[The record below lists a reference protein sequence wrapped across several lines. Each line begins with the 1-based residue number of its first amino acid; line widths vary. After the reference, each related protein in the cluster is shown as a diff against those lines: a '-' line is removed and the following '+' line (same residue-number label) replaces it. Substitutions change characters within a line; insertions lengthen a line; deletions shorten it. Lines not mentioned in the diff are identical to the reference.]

1 MEKFEGKVCLIT
13 GAGSGIGRAASL
25 AFAKHAAH
33 VIVTDVAIEGGKE
46 TVEMIERVGGKAE
59 FIRVNVSKSAEVD
72 QMVEKVVKKYGKLD
86 IAINNAGIG
95 GPWGRLSDITFA
107 DWDQLMDINLSGV
120 FYCMKAELTA
130 MAEMKTGVIINVSSI
145 AGLRGLAHS
154 SAYSASKHAVIGL
167 TKSAALEYARAN
179 IRINAVCPAFTRS
192 PLFDKMFEIDPS
204 YQEKLLRNIPMRRYG
219 QPDDIADAMVWLAS
233 DDASFVTG
241 QCLPL
246 DGGMTAG

>member
-25 AFAKHAAH
+25 AFAKHGATI
-33 VIVTDVAIEGGKE
+33 IVSDVAIEGGEE
-46 TVEMIERVGGKAE
+46 TVEMVKRAGGKAE

-72 QMVEKVVKKYGKLD
+72 QMVEQVVKKHGRLD

-107 DWDQLMDINLSGV
+107 DWDQVMDINLSGV

-204 YQEKLLRNIPMRRYG
+204 YQEKLLKNIPMRRYG
-219 QPDDIADAMVWLAS
+219 EPGDIADAMVWLAS

>member
-1 MEKFEGKVCLIT
+1 MEKFEGKVCLIS
-13 GAGSGIGRAASL
+13 GACSGIGLAASL
-25 AFAKHAAH
+25 AFAKHGATFILT
-33 VIVTDVAIEGGKE
+33 VVASEGGKE
-46 TVEMIERVGGKAE
+46 TVEMVERAGGKAE

-72 QMVEKVVKKYGKLD
+72 QMVEQVVKKHGRLD

-107 DWDQLMDINLSGV
+107 DWDRLMDINLSGV

-154 SAYSASKHAVIGL
+154 SAYSATKHAVIGL

-219 QPDDIADAMVWLAS
+219 EPGDIADAMVWLAS
-233 DDASFVTG
+233 EDASFVTG

>member
-25 AFAKHAAH
+25 AFAKNGAH
-33 VIVTDVAIEGGKE
+33 IIVTDVAIEGGEE
-46 TVEMIERVGGKAE
+46 TVRMVERAGGKAE
-59 FIRVNVSKSAEVD
+59 FMKVNVSKSAEVD
-72 QMVEKVVKKYGKLD
+72 QMVEKVVKQHGKLD

-107 DWDQLMDINLSGV
+107 DWDRLMDINLSGV

-130 MAEMKTGVIINVSSI
+130 MAEMKTGAIINVSSI

>member
-25 AFAKHAAH
+25 AFAKHGATI
-33 VIVTDVAIEGGKE
+33 IVSDVAIEGGEE
-46 TVEMIERVGGKAE
+46 TVEMVKRAGGKAE

-72 QMVEKVVKKYGKLD
+72 QMVEQVVKKHGRLD

-107 DWDQLMDINLSGV
+107 DWDQVMDINLSGV

-204 YQEKLLRNIPMRRYG
+204 YQEKLLKNIPMRRYG
-219 QPDDIADAMVWLAS
+219 EPADIADAMVWLAS

>member
-25 AFAKHAAH
+25 AFAKHGATI
-33 VIVTDVAIEGGKE
+33 IVTDVAIEGGKE
-46 TVEMIERVGGKAE
+46 TVEMVERAGGKAE

-72 QMVEKVVKKYGKLD
+72 QMVEQVVKKHGRLD

-107 DWDQLMDINLSGV
+107 DWDRLMDINLSGV

-154 SAYSASKHAVIGL
+154 SAYSATKHAVIGL

-219 QPDDIADAMVWLAS
+219 EPGDIADAMVWLAS
-233 DDASFVTG
+233 EDASFVTG

>member
-25 AFAKHAAH
+25 AFAKHGATI
-33 VIVTDVAIEGGKE
+33 IVTDVAIEGGKE
-46 TVEMIERVGGKAE
+46 TVEMVKRAGGKAE

-72 QMVEKVVKKYGKLD
+72 QMVEQVVKQHGRLD

-154 SAYSASKHAVIGL
+154 SAYSATKHAVIGL

-219 QPDDIADAMVWLAS
+219 EPGDIADAMVWLAS
-233 DDASFVTG
+233 EDASFVTG